1 MKNLKNYTFIVLAVG
16 FIITGCESSEDSL
29 INSRLSDNPLPDP
42 VELTGTQGNADFTNF
57 VSIGNSLTAGFM
69 DGALYNAGQQNSL
82 GALIAGRLKIA
93 VESDGDTFNEYNQ
106 PDINSV
112 NGFNTAQQLPGGSPV
127 LGRIKLDLT
136 RGIPSPTINGD
147 PITAYAGN
155 KSELNNFGVPGIQV
169 GQLLTPGTGNPADP
183 AFNPFYARMASNP
196 GASTILGDVMATNP
210 TFFSLWI
217 GSNDIL
223 GYAIS
228 GASNPAIFTSAA
240 DFNTRY
246 NAVIGTLLSSP
257 NVKGVVANIPP
268 VTTIPFFRA
277 VRWNNIALDAPS
289 AAALN
294 QGLAGVNGALD
305 GIVAALGHDA
315 EDAARRKINYTAGN
329 NPILVIDEELED
341 LGPKFDQLQGAGAIN
356 ATQRAALVPYEQS
369 RPLVAGEL
377 VLLTAG
383 SVLGT
388 NAAGPNTPIGVA
400 IPLGFN
406 VSNGTLDGDRY
417 YLSLAEQ
424 QEIAAR
430 TLEFNTTI
438 ATAALT
444 NPTRLALFDV
454 NAGLPGNPN
463 TQMGV
468 FADLLG
474 FDGELGIRVEGVL
487 LNPDFLPNGIYS
499 ADGVHPNIR
508 GNAILANYFIEAIKN
523 KFDSEIPRVEVLPL
537 PGPTACSGDC
547 LSQQ

>member
-268 VTTIPFFRA
+268 ITTIPFFRA

-508 GNAILANYFIEAIKN
+508 GNAILANYFIEAIEN